1 MLKGSKYLAENV
13 SNGHTVPNYCKTNET
28 DMHWMIV
35 QKSGG
40 VDIRISKLLYTNRN
54 YIILQRL

>member
-40 VDIRISKLLYTNRN
+40 VDIRISKLLHN
-54 YIILQRL
+54 Q